1 MEKFISSKNQQN
13 PNQNIF
19 QTGENKNI
27 QINKD
32 SHLFLHSKKF
42 LNKTPPN
49 NITNND
55 LNNNFQTSVDYVE
68 PQPQK
73 YQDLILNIKNNNKIT
88 NYQTSNLISSK
99 NNNNNFSNQPNK
111 NKLLEEYF
119 KLKNDNNNYNKNYF
133 TYNNCLYNLSTNKNN
148 NNKKNSESYQ
158 PLVKKQKIQKNKKIQ
173 KKNIPNPN
181 LNIPPKKSTSSS
193 RIYQPENNMNHSP
206 SFTPIKTTEKNLK
219 SKEKEFSKQSPYF
232 GSKCYSKSNK
242 EKTRKF

>member
-1 MEKFISSKNQQN
+1 MEKFISSKNHQN
-13 PNQNIF
+13 PSQNQF

-42 LNKTPPN
+42 LNKTPSN

-55 LNNNFQTSVDYVE
+55 VNNNFQTSVDYAE

-88 NYQTSNLISSK
+88 NYQTSNLISAK
-99 NNNNNFSNQPNK
+99 NNNNFSNQPNK

-133 TYNNCLYNLSTNKNN
+133 TYNNCLYNPSTNKNN
-148 NNKKNSESYQ
+148 NNKKYPESYQ

-181 LNIPPKKSTSSS
+181 PNLNIPPKKSTSSS
-193 RIYQPENNMNHSP
+193 RIYQP
-206 SFTPIKTTEKNLK
+206 
-219 SKEKEFSKQSPYF
+219 
-232 GSKCYSKSNK
+232 
-242 EKTRKF
+242 